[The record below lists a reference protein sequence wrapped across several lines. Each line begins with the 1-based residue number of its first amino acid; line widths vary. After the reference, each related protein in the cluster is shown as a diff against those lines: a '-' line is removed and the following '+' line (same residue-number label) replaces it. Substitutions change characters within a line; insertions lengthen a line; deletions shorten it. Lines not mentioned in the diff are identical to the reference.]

1 MNRLDTILKLV
12 KPQVSEAVA
21 IPQIYAD
28 LIQHKNPLQ
37 NISQEF
43 EDCPNGRML
52 QNISYNILDQDYE
65 RNGVSVD
72 DY

>member
-1 MNRLDTILKLV
+1 MEFET
-12 KPQVSEAVA
+12 VA

-52 QNISYNILDQDYE
+52 QNISHNILDQDYE
-65 RNGVSVD
+65 RIGVSVG
-72 DY
+72 DYR